1 MSKFVRGDEGEVEAS
16 TPLGGGVADVADD
29 PLAGA
34 ELHRHPRARVEAS
47 PESLHLGAGGGSR
60 GEGKVELEED
70 ARELALGEEG
80 FEGSVETRPEVRLGG
95 LGHVVVSRS
104 SGSRA
109 GRVAVGGEAEDLA
122 GASGEG
128 RDVDGARAEGAERL
142 DDELEARCAGGAP
155 DPTLHGLGRRD
166 GVARGVHLHAAEV
179 LAVHLEP
186 VLRAAARRGVHA
198 EVLVGGTPPARPLD
212 QLPGRVQRAHR
223 GGDREKGCR
232 AVYDADEAE
241 MM

>member
-122 GASGEG
+122 GASG
-128 RDVDGARAEGAERL
+128 RDATST
-142 DDELEARCAGGAP
+142 ELAQKAPNALTMNSKPGAP
-155 DPTLHGLGRRD
+155 EVRRIQRFTDSGD
-166 GVARGVHLHAAEV
+166 GMA
-179 LAVHLEP
+179 
-186 VLRAAARRGVHA
+186 
-198 EVLVGGTPPARPLD
+198 
-212 QLPGRVQRAHR
+212 
-223 GGDREKGCR
+223 
-232 AVYDADEAE
+232 
-241 MM
+241 